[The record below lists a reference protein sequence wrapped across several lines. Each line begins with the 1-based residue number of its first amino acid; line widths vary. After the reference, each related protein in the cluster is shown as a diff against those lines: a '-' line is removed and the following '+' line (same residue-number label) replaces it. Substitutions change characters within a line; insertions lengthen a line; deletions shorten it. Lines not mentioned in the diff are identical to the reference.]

1 MRGFILGAVLAGSA
15 CQPAAPPPEPTPAP
29 AATSASID
37 QKPEVIASAIAE
49 LPAHM
54 WGISDSGKLMFAPFP
69 SGDIHIAMTC
79 QPNGDISIW
88 VPNPE
93 EDGQTLRLVSGEESE
108 AFPATRIPA
117 DDEGFEGVA
126 SRIEIKASTRVLQAF
141 RESGQLS
148 RGQTTDVMN
157 AKTPQE
163 KEAIESF
170 FAGCEA
176 ARG

>member
-1 MRGFILGAVLAGSA
+1 
-15 CQPAAPPPEPTPAP
+15 
-29 AATSASID
+29 
-37 QKPEVIASAIAE
+37 
-49 LPAHM
+49 
-54 WGISDSGKLMFAPFP
+54 
-69 SGDIHIAMTC
+69 MTC

-108 AFPATRIPA
+108 AFPATRIVA
-117 DDEGFEGVA
+117 DDEGYEGVA
-126 SRIEIKASTRVLQAF
+126 SRIEIKQSTRVLQAF

-163 KEAIESF
+163 REAIESF

-176 ARG
+176 APG